1 MAYAFLPMQN
11 SIKISNLVL
20 MDFSDWVDLSWRDWS
35 Q

>member
-11 SIKISNLVL
+11 SIKTSKLVL
-20 MDFSDWVDLSWRDWS
+20 MDFNKWVKFGWRDWS